1 MTPRIDYGP
10 QMLALFLQAHVMR
23 VGTLAAE
30 RPLTERDRDVG
41 YRLAAKAER
50 RRIIDRSGTKT
61 ENFDRAIKGLKI
73 TDDARRA
80 LWRALGIN
88 PDIHNQ
94 GEVRK

>member
-1 MTPRIDYGP
+1 MRPQIDYGP
-10 QMLALFLQAHVMR
+10 QMLALFLQAHVML

-30 RPLTERDRDVG
+30 RPLAERDRDVG
-41 YRLAAKAER
+41 YRLAVKAER
-50 RRIIDRSGTKT
+50 RRISHKARVKVV
-61 ENFDRAIKGLKI
+61 NFDRAILGLRIK
-73 TDDARRA
+73 DEPRRA